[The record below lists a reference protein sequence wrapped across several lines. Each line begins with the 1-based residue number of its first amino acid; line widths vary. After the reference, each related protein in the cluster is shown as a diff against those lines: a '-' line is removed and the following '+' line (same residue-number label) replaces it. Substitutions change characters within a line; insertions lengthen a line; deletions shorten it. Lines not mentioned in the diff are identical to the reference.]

1 MTERDNSE
9 GLNPSPPS
17 RMRGNVPIP
26 RPLSLEGDMK
36 ENWGVFFELWEN
48 YEIITGLENEN
59 DRYRIAHF
67 LTAIGPE
74 AVRIHNGLPFR
85 NPEEKKDFKII
96 LKLWKE
102 YCVGRTNL
110 TYERY
115 KFNTCAQGRGEGME
129 QFYVRLRSLASS
141 CEFDKLADDFIKDRI
156 VVGIIDDT
164 VRKRLLQEQNLTLQ
178 LCLDI
183 CRAHEASMA
192 QSQAMAGE
200 SVARVHVD
208 KYRSKPQQSSNK
220 HDKQWS
226 QQKSDMIECKFCG
239 RSHVRQKEK
248 CPAYGKSCNKCHE
261 KNHFAN
267 RCKLVN
273 VSTRSNKPNKGKRNR
288 DSVKALHSSTNV
300 DTDSDESVM
309 AVDTGN
315 GPYKK
320 KIMGKFLIKGRKI
333 EMQVDCG
340 ATVNILP
347 KKHVPHNVEI
357 VQSPRKLSLYGS
369 DASIE
374 AEGHC
379 RVWIKNPKTHKKY
392 NVEFVVVDKDCVP
405 LIGAQTAQYMK
416 LIKVKYENIAVV
428 QSSVGQCNQSQNVK
442 DSSGQS
448 QSVNT
453 KSEVLESYGDVFKG
467 LGKMPGTVHLQTD
480 SSVEPVVMPPRRV
493 PIAVKEK
500 LKKELDRLQGIG
512 VIEPVS
518 EPTDWVSGLVAV
530 EKPNGKVRVCIDP
543 QYLNRA
549 LKRGHYPLPVIDDV
563 LPMLNNV
570 KVFTKADC
578 KEGFLQCE
586 LDQESSYLTTFQTP
600 WGRFRWCRMP
610 FGISPAPEIFQCH
623 LDQNLEGLP
632 GMYKIADDILIV
644 GRGDTLEEANADHDK
659 NLRMFLD
666 RCRERGIKLNPDKL
680 EFKRAEVRFMGHIIS
695 RDGLKVDPRKVA
707 AIAEMPVPDS
717 VESLQRFIGMI
728 KYLARYLPSLSDMT
742 EPLRRLTHKN
752 STWQW
757 GTEQQDAFIAI
768 KQQVCDAPV
777 LKYFDPACPTEGQ
790 GDASQAG
797 LGFALLQNGQPVAY
811 ASRALTEAEKR
822 YSQIEKE
829 LLAQVFGLERH
840 HEFVYGREI
849 TLWTDHKPLVAIM
862 NKPLANAPK
871 RLQRLLLRLNR
882 YTVKIKYMPGPELYL
897 ADTLSRAY
905 LNDVQRSQTETEI
918 ESIHLIDGLRISE
931 ATRHEIQQKTA
942 EDSTLQ
948 SVMQYIREGWPS
960 SIRECPM
967 ETRPYY
973 SIRHEMTM
981 DDGIVFKGLRCVI
994 PRALRETIR
1003 NKLHAAHTGI
1013 ESTLKRARECVY
1025 WPSMSAELK
1034 DYISKCEICN
1044 ENPSR
1049 QQKETLHPHDVPNR
1063 PWEKLGCDIF
1073 EVDGRSYLCTVD
1085 YFSDFF
1091 EIDNLHGKKDA
1102 PAVIIRLKRHFATH
1116 GIPDI
1121 LQSDNGPPFNSK
1133 EFADFAKAY
1142 GFALTKSSPEF
1153 PQSNG
1158 KVEAA
1163 VKIAKRL
1170 VKRSTRDHGD
1180 FYLSLLVWRNT
1191 PTASM
1196 DSSPAQR
1203 LLGRRTKN
1211 NVPIAAELLEPKVL
1225 KDIKKRKEANQKR
1238 QEKYYNRDAKNLEPL
1253 RKGDVVRIQPRRKNV
1268 TWEKAKV
1275 IEKVAHRSY
1284 IVETE
1289 SGVQRRRNRRHL
1301 RKTAEACEPNFATL
1315 SFPSHQQRPKNN
1327 ESETS
1332 VSQETHEPPVQP
1344 CRRSVRNRKSPAYLK
1359 DYMCQK

>member
-1 MTERDNSE
+1 MTDQDTSQGES
-9 GLNPSPPS
+9 PSPRS
-17 RMRGNVPIP
+17 RVTRGNVPLP

-36 ENWGVFFELWEN
+36 ENWEVFSQVWEN
-48 YEIITGLENEN
+48 YEIITGLEHED

-67 LTAIGPE
+67 MTAIGQE
-74 AVRIHNGLPFR
+74 AVKIHNGLPFKD
-85 NPEEKKDFKII
+85 EAEKKKFSTI

-102 YCVGRTNL
+102 YCSGRTNL

-115 KFNTCAQGRGEGME
+115 KFNICTQSKGEGFE
-129 QFYVRLRSLASS
+129 QFYVRLRSLATT
-141 CEFDKLADDFIKDRI
+141 CEYDKFIDDFIKDRI
-156 VVGIIDDT
+156 VVGLIDDS

-192 QSQAMAGE
+192 QSQAMTSE
-200 SVARVHVD
+200 SVARVD
-208 KYRSKPQQSSNK
+208 KFCPKSQNSNK
-220 HDKQWS
+220 
-226 QQKSDMIECKFCG
+226 QKSQKKSDKILECKFCG
-239 RSHVRQKEK
+239 RSHVRQKER
-248 CPAYGKSCNKCHE
+248 CPAYGKLCNKCHQ

-267 RCKLVN
+267 KCRNDGGSKQ
-273 VSTRSNKPNKGKRNR
+273 NKGRKHK
-288 DSVKALHSSTNV
+288 DSVKALNSNSK

-309 AVDTGN
+309 SVETDRDV
-315 GPYKK
+315 PYKK
-320 KIMGKFLIKGRKI
+320 KIMGKFLIKGKKI
-333 EMQVDCG
+333 QMQVDCG

-347 KKHVPHNVEI
+347 KKHVPSNVEI
-357 VQSPRKLSLYGS
+357 VQSPRRLSLYGS
-369 DASIE
+369 SASIE
-374 AEGHC
+374 AEGTC
-379 RVWIKNPKTHKKY
+379 RVLLKNPKTHKKY
-392 NVEFVVVDKDCVP
+392 DIEFVVVDQDCVP
-405 LIGAQTAQYMK
+405 LIGSQTAQLMK

-428 QSSVGQCNQSQNVK
+428 QSSPSQSQR
-442 DSSGQS
+442 
-448 QSVNT
+448 VNT
-453 KSEVLESYGDVFKG
+453 KSEVLEAYSDVFRG

-480 SSVEPVVMPPRRV
+480 SSVEPVIMPPRRV
-493 PIAVKEK
+493 PIVVKEK
-500 LKKELDRLQGIG
+500 LKQELERLERMG
-512 VIEPVS
+512 VIAPVT
-518 EPTDWVSGLVAV
+518 EPTEWVSGLVAV
-530 EKPNGKVRVCIDP
+530 EKANGKIRVCIDP

-549 LKRGHYPLPVIDDV
+549 LKRGHYPLPVIEDV
-563 LPMLNNV
+563 LPMLNKV

-578 KEGFLQCE
+578 KEGFLQCK

-600 WGRFRWCRMP
+600 WGRFRWERMP

-644 GRGDTLEEANADHDK
+644 GRGDSLDEANADHDK

-695 RDGLKVDPRKVA
+695 RDGLKVDPQKVA
-707 AIAEMPVPDS
+707 AIADMPVPDS
-717 VESLQRFIGMI
+717 VESLQRFIGMV
-728 KYLARYLPSLSDMT
+728 KYLARFLPSLSDMT

-757 GTEQQDAFIAI
+757 GTEQQNAFVAI
-768 KQQVCDAPV
+768 KQQVCEAPV

-790 GDASQAG
+790 GDASQDG
-797 LGFALLQNGQPVAY
+797 LGFVLLQDGQPVAY
-811 ASRALTEAEKR
+811 ASRALTEAETR

-862 NKPLANAPK
+862 DKPLATAPK

-905 LNDVQRSQTETEI
+905 LNDTQRSQSETEI

-931 ATRHEIQQKTA
+931 TTRHEIQQQTA
-942 EDSTLQ
+942 EDRTLQ
-948 SVMQYIREGWPS
+948 LVMQYIREGWPT
-960 SIRECPM
+960 SIRECSV

-994 PRALRETIR
+994 PRALRATIR
-1003 NKLHAAHTGI
+1003 DKLHAAHTGI

-1025 WPSMSAELK
+1025 WPSMSSELK
-1034 DYISKCEICN
+1034 DFIAKCEICN
-1044 ENPSR
+1044 ENPNM

-1091 EIDNLHGKKDA
+1091 EIDNLQGKKDA
-1102 PAVIIRLKRHFATH
+1102 RAIIIRLKRHFATH
-1116 GIPDI
+1116 GIPDT

-1133 EFADFAKAY
+1133 EFSDFAKAY

-1163 VKIAKRL
+1163 VKIAKKL
-1170 VKRSTRDHGD
+1170 VKRSSRDHGD
-1180 FYLSLLVWRNT
+1180 FYLSLLIWRNT

-1196 DSSPAQR
+1196 GSSPAQR

-1211 NVPIAAELLEPKVL
+1211 NVPIAAELLEPKVV
-1225 KDIKKRKEANQKR
+1225 KDIKKRKQANQKR

-1253 RKGDVVRIQPRRKNV
+1253 RKGDVVRIQPRGKNV

-1275 IEKVAHRSY
+1275 VEEVAHRSY

-1301 RKTAEACEPNFATL
+1301 RKTAEACDPDFAMS
-1315 SFPSHQQRPKNN
+1315 SFPPHHQSR
-1327 ESETS
+1327 SEIDVEREASTS
-1332 VSQETHEPPVQP
+1332 EEMQETPPSQQQ
-1344 CRRSVRNRKSPAYLK
+1344 CRRSARNRRSPTYLK
-1359 DYMCQK
+1359 DYMWKT